1 MDDDGKI
8 VVAIYCVS
16 EANPPAVVSWSRGSE
31 ALASG
36 VEHAVST
43 DTTLLLLR
51 DYNVSNFLLHSY
63 TCVARN
69 PLGSTRQE
77 IQLRGTFEGFGFVQ
91 NDGKIS

>member
-8 VVAIYCVS
+8 VVAIQCIS
-16 EANPPAVVSWSRGSE
+16 EALPAAVVSWSRGDE
-31 ALASG
+31 ALAGG
-36 VEHAVST
+36 VEHAVSA
-43 DTTLLLLR
+43 DSTLLLLR

-77 IQLRGTFEGFGFVQ
+77 IQLRGKFQGFV
-91 NDGKIS
+91 